1 MKFLVI
7 RFSSIG
13 DIVLTTPVIRCL
25 KKQVPNC
32 TIHFITKQSMKDVMK
47 ANPYI
52 DKFHTLGDDEHA
64 LIEEL
69 KNEIAGDEKDTVAII
84 DLHNNI
90 RTLRIK
96 RALVGIKAHSFRKL
110 NIQKWLYTNLRIN
123 NMPNIHIVD
132 RYMETL
138 QAYNV
143 HNDGAGLDYF
153 IPELD
158 YVKTEDIPAAHSL
171 GYIGIVVGA
180 SYATKKLPIEKLKEL
195 VQLIE
200 YPIMLL
206 GGPEDRAMAQEVAQI
221 DTIRIYNACGKFN
234 INESADLV
242 RRAKVIISNDTGLM
256 HMAAAFKKKII
267 SLWGATV
274 PIFGMAPYQTE
285 HVNMHAKLRCQP
297 CSKLGSDSCP
307 KKHFKCMNTLPMQQ
321 IATQAMAWARG

>member
-13 DIVLTTPVIRCL
+13 DIVLTTPVVRCL

-32 TIHFITKQSMKDVMK
+32 EVHFITKQAMKDVMK

-52 DKFHTLGDDEHA
+52 DKFHTLKDDEGA

-69 KNEIAGDEKDTVAII
+69 KNEIANDKKEAVCII
-84 DLHNNI
+84 DLHNNL

-96 RALVGIKAHSFRKL
+96 KALKGIKAYSFYKL
-110 NIQKWLYTNLRIN
+110 NIQKWLYTTLHIN
-123 NMPNIHIVD
+123 NMPNVHVVD
-132 RYMETL
+132 RYMDTVKPF
-138 QAYNV
+138 NV
-143 HNDGAGLDYF
+143 YNDGAGLDYF

-158 YVKTEDIPAAHSL
+158 YVKSEDIPTAHSA

-180 SYATKKLPIEKLKEL
+180 SYFTKRLPVEQLKTL
-195 VQLIE
+195 VQLIN

-206 GGPEDRAMAQEVAQI
+206 GGPEDRPAAQEVAML
-221 DTIRIYNACGKFN
+221 DNIRIYNACGKFN

-242 RRAKVIISNDTGLM
+242 RRAKLIISNDTGLM
-256 HMAAAFKKKII
+256 HMAAAFKKRVI

-274 PIFGMAPYQTE
+274 PAFGVAPYQTE
-285 HVNMHAKLRCQP
+285 HVNMQAKLGCQP
-297 CSKLGSDSCP
+297 CSKYGTNTCP
-307 KKHFKCMNTLPMQQ
+307 KKHFKCMTTLDMQQ
-321 IATQAMAWARG
+321 IAQQAMAWV